1 MNSALPMSVENQ
13 RSNPL
18 WGDQHDGPARRL
30 PWRPECWVY
39 RRKASA
45 SHSDDMFLQT
55 SMSEMAIY
63 HHFTANTLMP
73 KDRAVATA

>member
-30 PWRPECWVY
+30 PWRPECWV
-39 RRKASA
+39 RGKKPSSRIATTL
-45 SHSDDMFLQT
+45 FLQT
-55 SMSEMAIY
+55 SMSEIDSMTMSA
-63 HHFTANTLMP
+63 P
-73 KDRAVATA
+73 SPE